1 MSTPTLYGFII
12 DAALR
17 QSSSLDLTGS
27 IDQGYGMLIGEPSNY
42 FATKGRIG
50 DSRRNRLLILDNQ
63 AAFGDIEVQFDQN
76 QFDIKILKAMTDVD
90 NALLMN
96 IVERIYLQ
104 QAYSDSN
111 LEHQLTTAS
120 TYRGYTAESMSHGPE
135 VGTVKITNNQKTQ
148 TAISIR
154 DWISFD
160 FETENVKFKVHLWVS
175 SKAFAKDY
183 PFTTITRVLPPYEP
197 KVLVDPAT
205 LVQAGNLSVLT
216 ASSSYIFDKT
226 NLETVSRDQNGIY
239 SYSTKYVIDVSK
251 TLWLPFALAYCGA
264 KTPSTLECR
273 KAIRQY
279 LEANTSLTQD
289 KLRVLFPELYIAA
302 RFFVVPLWDVK
313 NSLTD
318 RDVYNSVF
326 SMSTILQ
333 KSKLAFSTTAA
344 EFFDK
349 NMELLL
355 NAQNKMLCV
364 CMPDELN
371 DRIFSILKQHPTYQD
386 YSSNVSGWKY
396 MTAKTQEFAGKLN
409 RCMAILNGEAVSS
422 EFVTNVIGGKSWLSF
437 TSGKAEYL
445 VLTRDSYNTAI
456 ANL

>member
-1 MSTPTLYGFII
+1 M
-12 DAALR
+12 
-17 QSSSLDLTGS
+17 
-27 IDQGYGMLIGEPSNY
+27 
-42 FATKGRIG
+42 
-50 DSRRNRLLILDNQ
+50 
-63 AAFGDIEVQFDQN
+63 
-76 QFDIKILKAMTDVD
+76 
-90 NALLMN
+90 
-96 IVERIYLQ
+96 
-104 QAYSDSN
+104 
-111 LEHQLTTAS
+111 
-120 TYRGYTAESMSHGPE
+120 
-135 VGTVKITNNQKTQ
+135 
-148 TAISIR
+148 
-154 DWISFD
+154 
-160 FETENVKFKVHLWVS
+160 
-175 SKAFAKDY
+175 
-183 PFTTITRVLPPYEP
+183 
-197 KVLVDPAT
+197 
-205 LVQAGNLSVLT
+205 
-216 ASSSYIFDKT
+216 
-226 NLETVSRDQNGIY
+226 ETVSRDQNGIY

-326 SMSTILQ
+326 AMSTILQ

-371 DRIFSILKQHPTYQD
+371 DSIFSILKQHPTYQD

-396 MTAKTQEFAGKLN
+396 MTAETQEFAGKLN